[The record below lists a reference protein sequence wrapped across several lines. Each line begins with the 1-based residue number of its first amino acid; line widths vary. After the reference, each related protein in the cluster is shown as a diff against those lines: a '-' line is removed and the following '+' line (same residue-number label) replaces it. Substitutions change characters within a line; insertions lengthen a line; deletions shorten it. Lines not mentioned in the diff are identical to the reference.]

1 MRFNSNLTK
10 HGAGCSYFFACRGI
24 RPSASR
30 LAASVSGPSAEGS
43 SWLRRSGRRRRRVA
57 PSRPLPRQQSREVV
71 DQREVE
77 KYDPGGERPR
87 VTREGYEFPGE
98 IEAGGDDGKPLGPVF
113 ALPQP
118 VAFRE
123 PNQRVSKAH
132 SGDLALMMVGSPG
145 HGFDE
150 QPHVMPLR
158 VDSVPQQERVGG
170 RVKVCVPQGQQPAG
184 SRQRQG
190 TFGGLEDRNGTQTD
204 WKSARQLVHQF
215 QS

>member
-77 KYDPGGERPR
+77 KNYPGGERPR
-87 VTREGYEFPGE
+87 VTREVHEFPGE
-98 IEAGGDDGKPLGPVF
+98 IETGGDEGKQLGPVF
-113 ALPQP
+113 PLPQP
-118 VAFRE
+118 VTFRE
-123 PNQRVSKAH
+123 PNQRVCKAH
-132 SGDLALMMVGSPG
+132 SGDLALMMVGGPG

-158 VDSVPQQERVGG
+158 VDS
-170 RVKVCVPQGQQPAG
+170 
-184 SRQRQG
+184 
-190 TFGGLEDRNGTQTD
+190 DR
-204 WKSARQLVHQF
+204 KSTRLNSSHL
-215 QS
+215 